1 MTTRPRGRLKEV
13 RIKRFALAL
22 FAIAA
27 ALAITPAA
35 LANTLCPNQ
44 AAQGGFSN
52 TFTSSVGPLDGTCGA
67 DSAVTMSIAN
77 GTDYAK
83 LTWNSSNS
91 GYPAGL
97 TLGNLGGVT
106 SSVSYTTS
114 GADNPYYELAFTDT
128 GDSFLNTTTGDQFLL
143 IEFQSST
150 LSGGNIV
157 IDPSSTL
164 FNLYDNTTSQYLES
178 GQADTNSLDGWIA
191 LDPGLSSDA
200 IQELRLAIGL
210 AGGSSPSESLTDY
223 STDIT
228 ETPEPSSLLLLGTG
242 LLGLAFFAFRR
253 AKASGLVIR
262 T

>member
-1 MTTRPRGRLKEV
+1 M
-13 RIKRFALAL
+13 KRFAFAL
-22 FAIAA
+22 IAIAA

-35 LANTLCPNQ
+35 LASTLCPNQ
-44 AAQGGFSN
+44 AAHGGFNNS
-52 TFTSSVGPLDGTCGA
+52 FTSAPGPQDGTCGA
-67 DSAVTMSIAN
+67 NSAVTMSIAN
-77 GTDYAK
+77 GSDYAK
-83 LTWNSSNS
+83 LTWDSSNS

-114 GADNPYYELAFTDT
+114 GADNPYYELAFTDA
-128 GDSFLNTTTGDQFLL
+128 GDSFLNTTTGDQILL
-143 IEFQSST
+143 IEFQPST
-150 LSGGNIV
+150 LSGSNMV

-164 FNLYDNTTSQYLES
+164 FNLYDNDLGVYLET
-178 GQADTNSLDGWIA
+178 GQQDAHTLAYWLA
-191 LDPGLSSDA
+191 ADPGLSNDA

-242 LLGLAFFAFRR
+242 LLGLALFAFRR
-253 AKASGLVIR
+253 AKTSGLVVR

>member
-1 MTTRPRGRLKEV
+1 M
-13 RIKRFALAL
+13 KRFAYAL
-22 FAIAA
+22 IAIAVA
-27 ALAITPAA
+27 IAITPAA
-35 LANTLCPNQ
+35 LASTLCPNQ
-44 AAQGGFSN
+44 AAKGGFSN
-52 TFTSSVGPLDGTCGA
+52 TFTAASGPLDGTCGA
-67 DSAVTMSIAN
+67 NSAVTMSIPD

-106 SSVSYTTS
+106 SSVSYATS
-114 GADNPYYELAFTDT
+114 GADNPYYELAFTDP
-128 GDSFLNTTTGDQFLL
+128 GDSFLNTTTGDQILF
-143 IEFQSST
+143 IEFQTPT
-150 LSGGNIV
+150 LSGGTIV

-164 FNLYDNTTSQYLES
+164 FNLYDNDLGVYLET
-178 GQADTNSLDGWIA
+178 GQQDAHTLAYWLA
-191 LDPGLSSDA
+191 ADPGLSNDA

-242 LLGLAFFAFRR
+242 LLGLAFVAFRK
-253 AKASGLVIR
+253 AKASGVTLGM
-262 T
+262 

>member
-1 MTTRPRGRLKEV
+1 M
-13 RIKRFALAL
+13 KRYAFALI
-22 FAIAA
+22 AIAA
-27 ALAITPAA
+27 TLAITPPAV
-35 LANTLCPNQ
+35 ANTLCPNQ

-52 TFTSSVGPLDGTCGA
+52 TFTNSVGPLDGTCSSG
-67 DSAVTMSIAN
+67 SAVTMSIAD

-83 LTWNSSNS
+83 LTWNSSDT
-91 GYPAGL
+91 GYPSGL
-97 TLGNLGGVT
+97 DLGNLAGVT

-114 GADNPYYELAFTDT
+114 GSDQPYYELAFTDP
-128 GDSFLNTTTGDQFLL
+128 GDSFLNTTTGDQILL
-143 IEFQSST
+143 IEFQSPT
-150 LSGGNIV
+150 LSGGNMV
-157 IDPSSTL
+157 IDPNSTL
-164 FNLYDNTTSQYLES
+164 FNLYDNTTGLYLES

-228 ETPEPSSLLLLGTG
+228 DTPEPSSLLLLGTG
-242 LLGLAFFAFRR
+242 LLGLAFLAFRR
-253 AKASGLVIR
+253 AKTSALVTR